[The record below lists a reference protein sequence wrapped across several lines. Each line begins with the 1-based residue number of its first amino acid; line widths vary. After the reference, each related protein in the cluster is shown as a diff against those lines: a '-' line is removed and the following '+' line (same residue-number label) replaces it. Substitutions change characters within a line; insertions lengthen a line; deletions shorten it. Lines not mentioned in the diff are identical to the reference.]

1 MLDFLDDYFTKEEL
15 VEIKN
20 NFKGAE
26 AFNLLANQDSIIEII
41 KYLKT
46 LDLNIKDL
54 LIEKTDIFYKDLDE
68 IKELFIEEIN

>member
-1 MLDFLDDYFTKEEL
+1 MLDFLNDYFTKEEL

-20 NFKGAE
+20 NFKGAL
-26 AFNLLANQDSIIEII
+26 AFNLYANQDSIIEII

-54 LIEKTDIFYKDLDE
+54 LIEKPDIFYKDLDE

>member
-26 AFNLLANQDSIIEII
+26 AFNLYANQDSIIEII
-41 KYLKT
+41 TYLKT

>member
-1 MLDFLDDYFTKEEL
+1 MLDFLNDYFTKEEL

-26 AFNLLANQDSIIEII
+26 AFNLYANQDSIIEII

-54 LIEKTDIFYKDLDE
+54 LIEIPDIFYNDLDE

>member
-26 AFNLLANQDSIIEII
+26 AFNLYTNQDSIIEII

>member
-26 AFNLLANQDSIIEII
+26 AFNLYTNQDSIIEII

-54 LIEKTDIFYKDLDE
+54 LIEKPDIFYKDLDE

>member
-1 MLDFLDDYFTKEEL
+1 MLDFLNDYFTKEEL

-26 AFNLLANQDSIIEII
+26 AFNLYANQDSIIEII

>member
-1 MLDFLDDYFTKEEL
+1 MLDFLNDYFTKEEL

-26 AFNLLANQDSIIEII
+26 AFNLYANQDSIIEII

-54 LIEKTDIFYKDLDE
+54 LIEKPDIFYKDLYE

>member
-26 AFNLLANQDSIIEII
+26 AFNLYTNQDSIIEII
-41 KYLKT
+41 TYLKT

>member
-1 MLDFLDDYFTKEEL
+1 MLDFLNDYFTKEEVMEL
-15 VEIKN
+15 KN

-26 AFNLLANQDSIIEII
+26 AFNLYANQDSIIEII

-46 LDLNIKDL
+46 LNLNVKNL
-54 LIEKTDIFYKDLDE
+54 LIEKPDIFYKNFDE

>member
-1 MLDFLDDYFTKEEL
+1 MLDFLNDYFTKEEL

-26 AFNLLANQDSIIEII
+26 AFNLYTNQDSIIEII

-54 LIEKTDIFYKDLDE
+54 LIEKPDIFYKDLDE

>member
-54 LIEKTDIFYKDLDE
+54 LIEKTDIFYKDLEE

>member
-1 MLDFLDDYFTKEEL
+1 MLDFLNDYFTKEDL

-20 NFKGAE
+20 NFKGAQ
-26 AFNLLANQDSIIEII
+26 AFNLYANQDSIIEII

-54 LIEKTDIFYKDLDE
+54 LIEKPDIFYKDLDE

>member
-20 NFKGAE
+20 NLKGAE

>member
-1 MLDFLDDYFTKEEL
+1 MLDFLNNYFTKEEL

-26 AFNLLANQDSIIEII
+26 AFNLYANQDSIIEII

-54 LIEKTDIFYKDLDE
+54 LIEKPDIFYKDLDE